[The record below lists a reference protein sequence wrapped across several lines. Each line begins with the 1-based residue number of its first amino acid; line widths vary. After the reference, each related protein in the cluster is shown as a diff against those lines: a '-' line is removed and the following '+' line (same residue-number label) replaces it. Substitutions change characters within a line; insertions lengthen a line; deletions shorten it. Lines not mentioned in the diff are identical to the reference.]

1 MGAMFCEENSVGRWM
16 RPVKDKSKNIDVLVC
31 VAVLTL
37 N

>member
-1 MGAMFCEENSVGRWM
+1 VRKNGAGRWM
-16 RPVKDKSKNIDVLVC
+16 RPVKGKSKNIDELIC